1 MDYTQL
7 IKRLTQGEL
16 KAIIGDENEVKGYE
30 TLPPNRDALM
40 AAKVIR
46 KLSAQLQQDMQYIAT
61 LTQERDEYLDQ
72 LTKLQTEA
80 SKEIENAD
88 NT

>member
-40 AAKVIR
+40 AAKVIM
-46 KLSAQLQQDMQYIAT
+46 KLSTQVQQDMQYIAT
-61 LTQERDEYLDQ
+61 LTQERDEHFDQ

-80 SKEIENAD
+80 TKELENA
-88 NT
+88 NNS